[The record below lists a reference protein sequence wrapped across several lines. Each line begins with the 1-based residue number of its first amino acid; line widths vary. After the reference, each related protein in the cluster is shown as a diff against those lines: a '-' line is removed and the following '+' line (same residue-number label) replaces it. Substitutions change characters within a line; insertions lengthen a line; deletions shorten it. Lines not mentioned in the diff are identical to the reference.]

1 MAAVEMRGIFW
12 VLQCVVIEFPD
23 ILGGKV
29 LAELGARILWLR
41 YQPG

>member
-23 ILGGKV
+23 ILGGKY
-29 LAELGARILWLR
+29 WLS
-41 YQPG
+41 